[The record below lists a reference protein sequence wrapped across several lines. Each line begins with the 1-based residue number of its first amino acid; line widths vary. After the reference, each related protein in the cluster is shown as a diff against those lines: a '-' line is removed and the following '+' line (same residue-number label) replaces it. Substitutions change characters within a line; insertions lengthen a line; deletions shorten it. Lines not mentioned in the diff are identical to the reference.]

1 MTTRLSA
8 VRILAWLVANT
19 LAVAAAAWLVDGIE
33 VTGADRWPAELQDKA
48 PTVLA
53 VGVILGLV
61 SAFVKPVVKLLSLP
75 FIVLTLG
82 LFLWV
87 INALMLTLTGWLAR
101 QLDLGFRVDDF
112 FWSALLGALVI
123 SIVNWLVDAAMDRE

>member
-1 MTTRLSA
+1 MRL
-8 VRILAWLVANT
+8 VIWLLTNT
-19 LAVAAAAWLVDGIE
+19 LAVWVAAWIVPGIHFVGE
-33 VTGADRWPAELQDKA
+33 NQGFAQYWPTLIG
-48 PTVLA
+48 

-61 SAFVKPVVKLLSLP
+61 SSLVKPVVAFLSFP
-75 FIVLTLG
+75 IVILTLG

-87 INALMLTLTGWLAR
+87 INALMLLLTGWLAR

-123 SIVNWLVDAAMDRE
+123 SLVNWGVATVTDRD

>member
-1 MTTRLSA
+1 MRFL
-8 VRILAWLVANT
+8 IWLATN
-19 LAVAAAAWLVDGIE
+19 
-33 VTGADRWPAELQDKA
+33 
-48 PTVLA
+48 VLA
-53 VGVILGLV
+53 VGVAAWAVPGIRFTDGGQLADYWPTLLGVGIILGVV
-61 SAFVKPVVKLLSLP
+61 SRFVKPVVKLLSLP

-101 QLDLGFRVDDF
+101 QLDLGFRVQDF

-123 SIVNWLVDAAMDRE
+123 SLVNWLVAFVADRD

>member
-1 MTTRLSA
+1 M
-8 VRILAWLVANT
+8 RILVWLVTNVVAVW
-19 LAVAAAAWLVDGIE
+19 VAAWIVPGIRFTDGNQI
-33 VTGADRWPAELQDKA
+33 ADYWPTL
-48 PTVLA
+48 LG

-61 SAFVKPVVKLLSLP
+61 SSFVKPVVKLLSLP

-87 INALMLTLTGWLAR
+87 INALMLKLTGWLAGE
-101 QLDLGFRVDDF
+101 LDLGFRVGDF

-123 SIVNWLVDAAMDRE
+123 SLVNWAVAALVERD